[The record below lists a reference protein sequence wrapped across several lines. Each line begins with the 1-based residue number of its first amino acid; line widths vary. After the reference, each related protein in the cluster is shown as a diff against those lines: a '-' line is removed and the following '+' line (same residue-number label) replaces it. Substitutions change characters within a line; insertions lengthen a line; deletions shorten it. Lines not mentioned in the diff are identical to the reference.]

1 MMILINKNYDN
12 NDDDNNNN
20 NNDNNNN
27 SNNVNIRNIS
37 YILVTFFINNIL
49 SFF

>member
-1 MMILINKNYDN
+1 MIILINKNYDN
-12 NDDDNNNN
+12 NTDD
-20 NNDNNNN
+20 NNN
-27 SNNVNIRNIS
+27 SNNNVKIRNTS

>member
-1 MMILINKNYDN
+1 MIVFINKNYDN
-12 NDDDNNNN
+12 NTDDNNDD
-20 NNDNNNN
+20 ND
-27 SNNVNIRNIS
+27 NIRNSS